1 MDSKSA
7 IATFLANWEAE
18 RAAQRAA
25 ITPYEVA
32 IARDI
37 AKVNLALLPMLAVAL
52 GSAMY
57 QGWNKPSF
65 SAIMLWCIATLAV
78 GATLGFL
85 FGIPKSGSL
94 PRRPDGN
101 AEADKPGQPNPDQPD
116 PRGANGRANT
126 NLEEVSDWLTK
137 IVVGLTLVHWETI
150 RNDVTVISGHMAE
163 TFASAPTNA
172 DRSFAMALVV
182 GFFTLGFLF
191 GYLYTRMFL
200 QGAFARSDP
209 DKLQLFN
216 RVVSA
221 AMAISTPGPVP
232 AAGAATDA
240 EVAAA
245 ALPSVEQRKAAEQVR
260 RAAPSDNPQAVL
272 QPLRELAA
280 EYERVRAAMPPS
292 AARTREMSQIMRRMI
307 TLALAAAPYIDEFA
321 NSQSPGERLVAVAIL
336 QIRFDARYTDWLV
349 RRVVEE
355 KPFVGFQAA
364 GALLSGNRMLG
375 GSEKDKL
382 QSLVRAAQQELLSKG
397 QIDENRD
404 NLLKQILG
412 E

>member
-1 MDSKSA
+1 MDLKSA
-7 IATFLANWEAE
+7 IAMFVANREAE
-18 RAAQRAA
+18 RAARRAA
-25 ITPYEVA
+25 ITPYEAA

-37 AKVNLALLPMLAVAL
+37 VKVNFALLPMLALAVGA
-52 GSAMY
+52 AIY
-57 QGWNKPSF
+57 QGWKTPAF
-65 SAIMLWCIATLAV
+65 SAILLWCIATLAV

-94 PRRPDGN
+94 ARRPDGN
-101 AEADKPGQPNPDQPD
+101 AAPDQTGQPPPDNPD
-116 PRGANGRANT
+116 PRGTNGRANT

-137 IVVGLTLVHWETI
+137 IVVGLTLVHWESI
-150 RNDVTVISGHMAE
+150 RNDVTTISGHMAA
-163 TFASAPTNA
+163 TFAPAPTDA

-221 AMAISTPGPVP
+221 AMASSTSGPVP
-232 AAGAATDA
+232 TAGAATDE

-245 ALPSVEQRKAAEQVR
+245 ALPSAQQRKAAEQVS
-260 RAAPSDNPQAVL
+260 RAAPTDNPQAVL

-280 EYERVRAAMPPS
+280 EYERVRAAMPAS
-292 AARTREMSQIMRRMI
+292 SERTREMSQILRRMT
-307 TLALAAAPYIDEFA
+307 TLALAAGRYIDEFA

-364 GALLSGNRMLG
+364 GALLLGNRMLS

-382 QSLVRAAQQELLSKG
+382 QALVRAAQQELLSKG
-397 QIDENRD
+397 QIDVNRD
-404 NLLKQILG
+404 KLLKQILS